1 MSSMFHV
8 PDYKFDYC
16 QRQQETFKNVL
27 TDLPRPWSHKI
38 RVCSSL
44 QPRPQ
49 DKKHQKLVRHNDSSS
64 KVNID
69 LYLFQPSFHPGRT
82 VWCVWCL
89 ESAAALPI
97 LVHSVIKNRLKVTVK
112 YQPLTPQ
119 KWWQSYTWRPN
130 TFNGMA
136 IFCTQQ
142 KTVSCCWFVDDAVK
156 ILRGCQD
163 QDLRHHPHLYCTHHH
178 QVYTRQFVFCWLLL
192 LVQTKPVCHGPA
204 RDHQKRQD
212 DGDTGKE
219 RVEKCAGCGNSVID
233 TQTPEEEQYRDGH
246 SEESF
251 QLIIE
256 RWSYANPTIVVQ
268 YNH

>member
-1 MSSMFHV
+1 M
-8 PDYKFDYC
+8 
-16 QRQQETFKNVL
+16 
-27 TDLPRPWSHKI
+27 
-38 RVCSSL
+38 
-44 QPRPQ
+44 QPGPQ

-69 LYLFQPSFHPGRT
+69 LYLFQPPFHRGRP

-89 ESAAALPI
+89 ESAAALSI

-156 ILRGCQD
+156 ILRGCQNQDVIPISTKHTTIRFTRDSLCSVGSCCLSKQSLFATD
-163 QDLRHHPHLYCTHHH
+163 QAETNRRDKMTAILARRGSRSAPAAATPSSTLR
-178 QVYTRQFVFCWLLL
+178 
-192 LVQTKPVCHGPA
+192 
-204 RDHQKRQD
+204 HQKR
-212 DGDTGKE
+212 K
-219 RVEKCAGCGNSVID
+219 
-233 TQTPEEEQYRDGH
+233 QYRDGH
-246 SEESF
+246 RKSF

-268 YNH
+268 YIH

>member
-1 MSSMFHV
+1 MIEQS
-8 PDYKFDYC
+8 
-16 QRQQETFKNVL
+16 
-27 TDLPRPWSHKI
+27 
-38 RVCSSL
+38 SSL
-44 QPRPQ
+44 QQ
-49 DKKHQKLVRHNDSSS
+49 SGVFSLSYKKHQKLVRHNDSSS

-69 LYLFQPSFHPGRT
+69 LYLFQPSFHPGRP
-82 VWCVWCL
+82 VWCL

-163 QDLRHHPHLYCTHHH
+163 QDLRHETSSPSLLHTPPSGSHETVCVLLAPAACPNKACLPRTGPRPSEETRWRRHRQGEGREVRRLRQLRHRH
-178 QVYTRQFVFCWLLL
+178 SDTRRGSSTGTDIARVFNLLLKDEVMQTRQL
-192 LVQTKPVCHGPA
+192 
-204 RDHQKRQD
+204 
-212 DGDTGKE
+212 
-219 RVEKCAGCGNSVID
+219 
-233 TQTPEEEQYRDGH
+233 
-246 SEESF
+246 
-251 QLIIE
+251 
-256 RWSYANPTIVVQ
+256 
-268 YNH
+268 